1 MRLIDFL
8 NQLSKDRK
16 EKERFKKLLR
26 NPTSKTNKTKIP
38 NALWWDSSLRRKL
51 LKKNFLRRKT
61 RKKSQ
66 SSTSSR
72 SRSSTSSR
80 SRSSTR
86 SRSRSRSRSSRSR
99 RKTRKR
105 KWVRVKGK
113 RKRFRLKPS
122 N

>member
-72 SRSSTSSR
+72 SRSST
-80 SRSSTR
+80 R